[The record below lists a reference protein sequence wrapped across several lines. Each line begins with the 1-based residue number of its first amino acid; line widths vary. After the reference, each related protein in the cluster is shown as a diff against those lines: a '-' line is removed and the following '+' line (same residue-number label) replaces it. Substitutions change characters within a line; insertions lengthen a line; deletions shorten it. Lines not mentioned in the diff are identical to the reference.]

1 MVYVFTVCNKRKMY
15 ILLRILNGLQF
26 RNSTTC
32 IRKAKQYANGRA
44 RDLLGQLDVL
54 ELIEFEHEKEFITSS
69 LSLSHKLPS
78 ESSASDRPQ
87 VSKRTECLIYVRL
100 KWR

>member
-1 MVYVFTVCNKRKMY
+1 MVYVFTVCNKRKMC
-15 ILLRILNGLQF
+15 ILQRILNGLRF
-26 RNSTTC
+26 RNSTNF
-32 IRKAKQYANGRA
+32 IRNAKQYANDSA
-44 RDLLGQLDVL
+44 IDLLGQLDVL

-69 LSLSHKLPS
+69 LSLSYELPS

-87 VSKRTECLIYVRL
+87 VSKGTECLIYVRL